1 MNCGWMGFR
10 IVFESLQ
17 AGRFCELNT
26 YRMQGSLSFL
36 CLFLFLMDTCLFCFL
51 VFFANFWSKPGG
63 SREEPGRNQRSPVV
77 CRLRGATL
85 DRRGRSKPTWHSLLK
100 AGGPGQRWLFLKGFS
115 QAGSILLL
123 GAGSGSLLG
132 QGLLCQTH
140 PDLSQ
145 LARGSCFILGFLLK
159 IWISPET
166 K

>member
-26 YRMQGSLSFL
+26 YCMQGSLSFL

-51 VFFANFWSKPGG
+51 VIFANFWSKPGG

-100 AGGPGQRWLFLKGFS
+100 AGGPGQRWLFSRVSLRQGPFFS
-115 QAGSILLL
+115 L
-123 GAGSGSLLG
+123 GLG
-132 QGLLCQTH
+132 QGACWGRAFFAKHIQTF
-140 PDLSQ
+140 PSWPEALVSS
-145 LARGSCFILGFLLK
+145 LAFCSRS
-159 IWISPET
+159 E
-166 K
+166 